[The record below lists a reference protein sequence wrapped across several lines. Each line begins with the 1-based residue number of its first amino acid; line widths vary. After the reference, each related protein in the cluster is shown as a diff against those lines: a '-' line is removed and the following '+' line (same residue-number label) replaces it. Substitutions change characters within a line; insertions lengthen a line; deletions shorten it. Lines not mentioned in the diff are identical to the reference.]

1 MCHEISLFSHWVGK
15 ALWMVGLIQKS
26 RIFLRGPP
34 FNLEKLTNFKI
45 GGIRMRYAPE
55 RIFIL
60 ENGQYI
66 EIDYQR
72 FELMMKQQNDKRY
85 FIPLHGMLMEVNE
98 QQYYEFYKDKRRHKY
113 LKEESLK
120 NGEISYD
127 MLTAD
132 EFKREI
138 ILVDSELSV
147 EQLAER
153 NIIRDQLYNSLE
165 LLTLEERELIHAMF
179 FEGVTEREY
188 ARRKGVYSNAVH
200 KKKKRIVAKLRD
212 LMNNNIS
219 K

>member
-1 MCHEISLFSHWVGK
+1 
-15 ALWMVGLIQKS
+15 
-26 RIFLRGPP
+26 
-34 FNLEKLTNFKI
+34 
-45 GGIRMRYAPE
+45 MRYAPE

-60 ENGQYI
+60 ENGKYI

-72 FELMMKQQNDKRY
+72 FELLMKHQSDKRY
-85 FIPLHGMLMEVNE
+85 FIPLHGMLMEVDE
-98 QQYYEFYKDKRRHKY
+98 QQYYEFYKDKRRQKY

-132 EFKREI
+132 EFKREK

-165 LLTLEERELIHAMF
+165 LLTLDERELIHAMF

-188 ARRKGVYSNAVH
+188 ARRQGVYSNAVH
-200 KKKKRIVAKLRD
+200 KKKKRIIAKLRD
-212 LMNNNIS
+212 LMKNNIS